1 MIKADNLYKQPVKP
15 SEMDSVKARRK
26 ELRIKGNDVALLH
39 RCETVWNNFD
49 DFRQARA
56 RSRRFCYGDQWADT
70 IVVNGEAKTYRKYLL
85 ETGNVVLQTNQI
97 KNKVET
103 IVGQMTR
110 DQMEPICH
118 AIDRDEQTFGEI
130 VTAGVQANCNKNLI
144 PELKKIWMRELNLG
158 GMCIAYESYDDCS
171 GPDRTADSWTSFINP
186 NLYFHESESV
196 DPRGWDFSL
205 VGRQFYGSFEAIC
218 ARFAKTPADF
228 DVLRKIY
235 SAQSATFREEESRQ
249 IDDRFDDGELVFMRS
264 SDPTRCY
271 VCEVW
276 TKETKARIR
285 LWDKNYGKEEII
297 DADDNAYRKEIR
309 AENERRKAMGR
320 KSGWTEEEIAGSL
333 IVGDGYGVDAEE
345 KNGFFIDTFW
355 YCRFLAP
362 DGTILWEGESPYAD
376 RSHPFTVCMFPFVDG
391 ELVGYM
397 NDAIDHNLA
406 MNRAVVMHDWLLRA
420 QQKGMTVVP
429 KSILGDL
436 SEKDFVRS
444 WTSIDDVVFLDI
456 DESKKDL
463 FPQVFHGPVQT
474 FDLGNLLATYKRL
487 MDEGTP
493 VNAALQGKT
502 PSSGTSG
509 ALYAQMTANA
519 STPIAALM
527 DSFNKFIE
535 KLETKKMKN
544 LVMFY
549 TPERWR
555 KIAGEIDTLLDIDS
569 LNLNEI
575 SNLEYDLIVKESTNA
590 LVSRAMVNQDA
601 KEFLMNGLISLDEYL
616 EIADVPYADK
626 ILQGR
631 QARQAEMEQAQG
643 GGGSVNLPTESQELA
658 SGGAGSPG
666 VVPGVRMPKAPLPM
680 GGAEMML

>member
-1 MIKADNLYKQPVKP
+1 MIKAEQLYKQPVKP
-15 SEMDSVKARRK
+15 SEMDSVKTRKK

-56 RSRRFCYGDQWADT
+56 RSLRFCYGDQWADT

-110 DQMEPICH
+110 DQMEPVCH
-118 AIDRDEQTFGEI
+118 AIDRDEQTFGEV
-130 VTAGVQANCNKNLI
+130 VTAGVQANCDKNGI
-144 PELKKIWMRELNLG
+144 TELKKLWMRELNLG
-158 GMCIAYESYDDCS
+158 GMCIAYEVYDDCS
-171 GPDRTADSWTSFINP
+171 GPDRTADSWTMYINP

-196 DPRGWDFSL
+196 DPRSWDFSL
-205 VGRQFYGSFEAIC
+205 VGRFFYGSFETIC
-218 ARFAKTPADF
+218 ARFAKSPSDY
-228 DVLRKIY
+228 DILRQIY
-235 SAQSATFREEESRQ
+235 SNQSSVFREEESRQ
-249 IDDRFDDGELVFMRS
+249 IDDRFDEGELVFMHS

-276 TKETKARIR
+276 TKETKPRIR
-285 LWDKNYGKEEII
+285 LWDKNYGREEII
-297 DADDNAYRKEIR
+297 DADDHIYRREIKT
-309 AENERRKAMGR
+309 ENERRRRMGFE
-320 KSGWTEEEIAGSL
+320 SGWTEEEIAGSL
-333 IVGDGYGVDAEE
+333 IVGDGYGQDEDE
-345 KNGFFIDTFW
+345 RNGFFMDTFW

-391 ELVGYM
+391 KLVGYM

-420 QQKGMTVVP
+420 QQKGMAVVP
-429 KSILGDL
+429 KSILGNL
-436 SEKDFVRS
+436 TEKEFVRS

-463 FPQVFHGPVQT
+463 FPQVFHGPAQT
-474 FDLGNLLATYKRL
+474 FDLGNLLATYKKL

-502 PSSGTSG
+502 PGAGTSG
-509 ALYAQMTANA
+509 ALYAQMSVNA

-527 DSFNKFIE
+527 DSFNKFVE

-549 TPERWR
+549 TPERWE
-555 KIAGEIDTLLDIDS
+555 KIAGETDGLIDPEN

-575 SNLEYDLIVKESTNA
+575 GNLEYDLKVKESTNA
-590 LVSRAMVNQDA
+590 MVPRAMVNQDA
-601 KEFLMNGLISLDEYL
+601 KEFLLNGLISFEEYL

-631 QARQAEMEQAQG
+631 QARQAEMESGAAP
-643 GGGSVNLPTESQELA
+643 SSPEAIPTESDELA
-658 SGGAGSPG
+658 QPNPLAGGVAPN
-666 VVPGVRMPKAPLPM
+666 VRLPKAPLPD
-680 GGAEMML
+680 GGAELM